1 MKRLITLS
9 VACLLAMPFYAQ
21 IEAEGYSV
29 KETYSYTEGETK
41 PATPSSTHYNLF
53 DAEGNLYMEIAYSP
67 VVNTYDENGL
77 KIKSQS
83 YTTDYNS
90 GAFMTSSYTEYTYDE
105 NNQLIKTSSYNAAG
119 EVTGYTLYEN
129 YVNGK
134 YQDMKTV
141 GKDGVTINYW
151 RNYKYGYENG
161 KVAYLVEYYCPS
173 ADVKSCLDSIAYTY
187 TGDVCTGTST
197 YQYDSNAGGYV
208 ADAAMTET
216 YTYTD
221 GKLTTIRSVS
231 SSRWGVYVTEENY
244 KYSTLDAAYVP
255 QNLSVKEKAD
265 VKNVLEISWAAPQN
279 AATGYRVI
287 IDGVMQEEVSGTSF
301 VSDTLVNGMHMI
313 GVAAVAGGEIKNMTE
328 LTTIT
333 LNDEGVKPVTNF
345 TVTEVKP
352 SDGSNYPVLVS
363 WTAPETTSDITEYRV
378 YYSEYS
384 YASIAADQTSG
395 EVLIPTWACEVN
407 GEDGVEG
414 VDLTMWVITVYKT
427 GISEKSNE
435 MIVNPFNGTFEASV
449 AQIEIS
455 EAAVVAYPNPATD
468 CICLSAPASVKI
480 YNAAGVLV
488 LDAPMCQSVNV
499 SSLAAGYYFLQG
511 VDAEGNTFAQ
521 TVVIK

>member
-29 KETYSYTEGETK
+29 QETYSYMEGETK
-41 PATPSSTHYNLF
+41 PETPSSTAYNFF
-53 DAEGNLYMEIAYSP
+53 DADGNLYMEIAYTS

-77 KIKSQS
+77 KIKSET
-83 YTTDYNS
+83 YGTDSNS
-90 GAFMTSSYTEYTYDE
+90 GEYLLNSYSEYAYDE
-105 NNQLIKTSSYNAAG
+105 NNQLVKTTSYNAAG

-151 RNYKYGYENG
+151 RNLEYGFENG
-161 KVAYLVEYYCPS
+161 RMTYAVGYYIDP
-173 ADVKSCLDSIAYTY
+173 ANNKKNCLDSIAYTY
-187 TGDVCTGTST
+187 TGDVCTGMSS
-197 YQYDSNAGGYV
+197 YQYNSSIGGY
-208 ADAAMTET
+208 AESTSSET

-221 GKLTTIRSVS
+221 GKLTTISSVS
-231 SSRWGVYVTEENY
+231 SSRYGVYITEENY

-265 VKNVLEISWAAPQN
+265 VKNVLEISWSAPQN
-279 AATGYRVI
+279 AATGYRLI
-287 IDGVMQEEVSGTSF
+287 IDGVIQDEIAGTSF
-301 VSDTLVNGMHMI
+301 VSDTLVNGMHMV
-313 GVAAVAGGEIKNMTE
+313 GVAAVAGGEIKNMTD
-328 LTTIT
+328 LVTVT
-333 LNDEGVKPVTNF
+333 LDDEGVKPVTDF

-352 SDGSNYPVLVS
+352 SDGTNYPVLVS
-363 WTAPETTSDITEYRV
+363 WKAPETSSDIVEHRV
-378 YYSEYS
+378 YYGAYN

-414 VDLTMWVITVYKT
+414 VDLTMYVITVYKT
-427 GISEKSNE
+427 GMSEKSNE

-449 AQIEIS
+449 AQIETS

-480 YNAAGVLV
+480 YNAAGVMV
-488 LDAPMCQSVNV
+488 LDAPMCRSVNV

>member
-29 KETYSYTEGETK
+29 QETYSYMEGESK
-41 PATPSSTHYNLF
+41 PATPSSTHYNFF
-53 DAEGNLYMEIAYSP
+53 DAQGNLYMEIAYSP
-67 VVNTYDENGL
+67 IVNTYDENGL
-77 KIKSQS
+77 KIKSQTYS
-83 YTTDYNS
+83 TDYAS
-90 GAFMTSSYTEYTYDE
+90 GEYLLSSYSEYAYDE
-105 NNQLIKTSSYNAAG
+105 NNQLVKTTSYNAAG

-134 YQDMKTV
+134 YQDMKTI

-151 RNYKYGYENG
+151 RTYKYGLENG
-161 KVAYLVEYYCPS
+161 QIQYVLS
-173 ADVKSCLDSIAYTY
+173 ANNTSGLNTPIDSVAYTY
-187 TGDVCTGTST
+187 SGDLCTGTSM
-197 YQYDSNAGGYV
+197 YYYDVNSGVYGP
-208 ADAAMTET
+208 DAYSSET
-216 YTYTD
+216 YAYTN
-221 GKLTTIRSVS
+221 GKLTTILSS
-231 SSRWGVYVTEENY
+231 YSSRGIVYVTEENY

-265 VKNVLEISWAAPQN
+265 VKNVLEISWSAPQN
-279 AATGYRVI
+279 AATGYRLI
-287 IDGVMQEEVSGTSF
+287 IDGVIQDEIAGTSF
-301 VSDTLVNGMHMI
+301 VSDTLVNGMHMV

-449 AQIEIS
+449 AQIETY

>member
-29 KETYSYTEGETK
+29 KETYSYSEGESK

-221 GKLTTIRSVS
+221 GKLTNIRSVS
-231 SSRWGVYVTEENY
+231 SSRWGVYVTEEDY
-244 KYSTLDAAYVP
+244 KYSSLSASYVP
-255 QNLSVKEKAD
+255 QNLSVKENASI
-265 VKNVLEISWAAPQN
+265 KNVLDITWSAPQ
-279 AATGYRVI
+279 AGATGYRVI
-287 IDGVMQEEVSGTSF
+287 IDGVMQDEVSSTSF
-301 VSDTLVNGMHMI
+301 VSDTLVNGMHMVA
-313 GVAAVAGGEIKNMTE
+313 VAAVAGGEIKNITE
-328 LTTIT
+328 FVTTT

-345 TVTEVKP
+345 TVNEIKP
-352 SDGSNYPVLVS
+352 SDGSNYPVVVS
-363 WTAPETTSDITEYRV
+363 WTAPETTSEITEYRV

-395 EVLIPTWACEVN
+395 EVMIPTWACEVN

-449 AQIEIS
+449 AQIETS

-468 CICLSAPASVKI
+468 CIYLSAPAAVKL
-480 YNAAGVLV
+480 YNASGVLV
-488 LDAPMCQSVNV
+488 LDVPMATSVNV
-499 SSLAAGYYFLQG
+499 SSLVAGYYFLQG
-511 VDAEGNTFAQ
+511 VDAEGNSFAQ
-521 TVVIK
+521 KVVIK

>member
-29 KETYSYTEGETK
+29 KETYSYTEGESK

-129 YVNGK
+129 YVDGK

-395 EVLIPTWACEVN
+395 EVLIPT
-407 GEDGVEG
+407 
-414 VDLTMWVITVYKT
+414 
-427 GISEKSNE
+427 
-435 MIVNPFNGTFEASV
+435 P
-449 AQIEIS
+449 
-455 EAAVVAYPNPATD
+455 AYPAN
-468 CICLSAPASVKI
+468 VKSI
-480 YNAAGVLV
+480 
-488 LDAPMCQSVNV
+488 ST
-499 SSLAAGYYFLQG
+499 SSL
-511 VDAEGNTFAQ
+511 
-521 TVVIK
+521 